1 VTDQNYILEK
11 DIVSIPQNIK
21 DSVIR
26 IAVVEDDKT
35 VRDGLQMLL
44 NGSPGFSCV
53 AAYGNGEDA
62 LAELP
67 EVNPDVVLMDINLP
81 GMSGIE
87 CIIALKEQNLTMLFI
102 MLTVFENSDAIFQ
115 SLSAGASGYL
125 LKQTPPAKLLES
137 IQDVYHGGSP
147 MSGEIARKVVQSFQH
162 PAAAAKQLPGL
173 TKREDEILSY
183 LVKGYFYKEIAGL
196 LFISTET
203 VRTHIRNI
211 YEKLQVRTRTE
222 AILKYLNK

>member
-1 VTDQNYILEK
+1 MSYSENSQQET
-11 DIVSIPQNIK
+11 
-21 DSVIR
+21 IR

-35 VRDGLQMLL
+35 VREGLQMLL

-53 AAYGNGEDA
+53 ATYGNGEDA
-62 LAELP
+62 VAGLP
-67 EVNPDVVLMDINLP
+67 AVKPDVALMDINLP
-81 GMSGIE
+81 GISGIE
-87 CIIALKEQNLTMLFI
+87 CILALKEQKIPIQFI
-102 MLTVFENSDAIFQ
+102 MLTVFEDSDDIFH

-125 LKQTPPAKLLES
+125 LKQTPPAKLLEA
-137 IQDVYHGGSP
+137 IQDVYRGGSP

-162 PAAAAKQLPGL
+162 PLPDYAAANGL

-183 LVKGYFYKEIAGL
+183 LVKGYFYKEIAGE
-196 LFISTET
+196 LFISVET

-211 YEKLQVRTRTE
+211 YEKLQVRTRSE

>member
-1 VTDQNYILEK
+1 MAYPVNTQQET
-11 DIVSIPQNIK
+11 
-21 DSVIR
+21 IR

-35 VRDGLQMLL
+35 VREGLQMLL

-62 LAELP
+62 VAGLP

-81 GMSGIE
+81 GISGIE
-87 CIIALKEQNLTMLFI
+87 CILALKEQKVPIQFI
-102 MLTVFENSDAIFQ
+102 MLTVFEDADDIFH
-115 SLSAGASGYL
+115 SLSAGATGYL
-125 LKQTPPAKLLES
+125 LKQTPPVKLLEA
-137 IQDVYHGGSP
+137 IQDVFRGGSP

-162 PAAAAKQLPGL
+162 PVPNYAAASGL

-183 LVKGYFYKEIAGL
+183 LMKGYFYKEIAGL
-196 LFISTET
+196 LFISVET

-211 YEKLQVRTRTE
+211 YEKLQVRTRSE